1 MTTNRIQAHS
11 LPVDT
16 TTPQTIHK
24 SISTTESN
32 FLNTLLNTNSDY
44 STRDIIKRTRKS
56 SNSNPIDHFNN
67 DNIHHSLLTGRN
79 ENKFQSVSIPK
90 DMINSQQYLPTTIS
104 NHNIA
109 TNPSIETINYD
120 RQSVVV
126 PVSKLSISSETN
138 FDRQS
143 VVVPVSRLSISSETN
158 SGRQSVVVPVSK
170 LLVSSE
176 TNSDRQSVVV
186 PVPKLSISQETN
198 RKTDVSTVLN
208 YTSAAENVSSNLNR
222 SESIS
227 PVKKLPITKIETV
240 SAFSRNRNISS
251 VIKLTNSTD
260 TISKFDSNKS
270 GLPIIYQPIV
280 TESTSVSDATKTTST
295 TSTRPKLVKKF
306 RDDMKIIFEQ
316 VSTTTQNPGQVK
328 RPISKRTKE
337 YRPATVEFRPLTDI
351 YKTVTTSFGDL
362 LDGTNSD
369 KTRSMVGAQNGGKIL
384 NIEKNSPSDTFLL
397 GGINYN
403 SQNINED
410 SFASHATTQWPYY
423 VGVTSKPR
431 DMFVKSAVSIPLKK
445 SFGSHPAVFKP
456 SSSESSGIA
465 INLSFISPDSVPVQK
480 KADMSLHHG
489 HVNTLLPATSAK
501 GELVLYI
508 IHTIF
513 CNG

>member
-1 MTTNRIQAHS
+1 MFSAQEIHWQTDNFGINKNKPANYKQRLSVLDQWLQELTTNQIQAHS

-16 TTPQTIHK
+16 TTPQTIYK

-90 DMINSQQYLPTTIS
+90 DMINSQQLLPTTIS

-109 TNPSIETINYD
+109 TNPSIENINYD

-126 PVSKLSISSETN
+126 PVS
-138 FDRQS
+138 
-143 VVVPVSRLSISSETN
+143 
-158 SGRQSVVVPVSK
+158 
-170 LLVSSE
+170 
-176 TNSDRQSVVV
+176 
-186 PVPKLSISQETN
+186 KLSISQETN

-208 YTSAAENVSSNLNR
+208 YTSATENFSSNLNR

-295 TSTRPKLVKKF
+295 TSTRPKPVKKF

-316 VSTTTQNPGQVK
+316 VSTTTQNPGQVN

-410 SFASHATTQWPYY
+410 SLASHATTQWPYY

-456 SSSESSGIA
+456 SSSESSGIP

-480 KADMSLHHG
+480 KADMSLLHG
-489 HVNTLLPATSAK
+489 HVNTLLPATSAI

>member
-109 TNPSIETINYD
+109 TNPSIETINY
-120 RQSVVV
+120 
-126 PVSKLSISSETN
+126 
-138 FDRQS
+138 DRQS